1 MGFATLALICLVA
14 IIGPLLSLPRWLHL
28 PVVIG
33 ELCVGIVLGSTGLG
47 VLDPDNQTFS
57 FLGEVGFALVM
68 FVAGTH
74 VPVRDP
80 RLRPG
85 LPRGLARAAA
95 VGALSVP
102 AALVLAHVFGTG
114 HAALYAVLLASSSAS
129 LVLPVLDGTPVRGR
143 MMIELLPQLAV
154 ADAACIVALPLAID
168 PANAG
173 RAVLGSVAVIACAVL
188 LWLLLRWFVGSGRE
202 RRVREISHERSLAVE
217 LRASL
222 AILFALSAVAAATHV
237 SVMLAGFT
245 AGIALSAVGE
255 PRRVAKQLFA
265 VTEGF
270 FAPIFFVWLGASLDL
285 RELGTHPGAIALGLA
300 LGVTALGVHG
310 AMVLTGQ
317 PWPTALLT
325 AAQLG
330 VPVAAATLGKTL
342 GVMSPGEAP
351 ALLLGALLTIAATAA
366 VSRRVR
372 VLAQQQDAALD
383 QPQAGRTTGR
393 TTGREAGRETGSE
406 TGREA
411 GPAQG

>member
-33 ELCVGIVLGSTGLG
+33 ELAVGILLGRTGLG
-47 VLDPDNQTFS
+47 VLDPSNETFS
-57 FLGEVGFALVM
+57 FLGQVGFALVM

-80 RLRPG
+80 ALRPG
-85 LPRGLARAAA
+85 LGRGLGRAVA
-95 VGALSVP
+95 VGVLSVP
-102 AALVLAHVFGTG
+102 GGWALAHLFGTG

-129 LVLPVLDGTPVRGR
+129 LVLPVLDGTPVSGP
-143 MMIELLPQLAV
+143 MMVQLLPQLAV
-154 ADAACIVALPLAID
+154 ADAACIVALPMAID
-168 PANAG
+168 PAHAG
-173 RAVLGSVAVIACAVL
+173 RAVFGSLAVITCAFL

-222 AILFALSAVAAATHV
+222 AILFGLAAVAAATHV
-237 SVMLAGFT
+237 SVMLAGFA

-285 RELGTHPGAIALGLA
+285 RELGTHPAAIVLGLA
-300 LGVTALGVHG
+300 LGGSALVVHG
-310 AMVLTGQ
+310 AMVVTGQ
-317 PWPTALLT
+317 PWPTALIT

-330 VPVAAATLGKTL
+330 VPVAAVTLGNTL
-342 GVMSPGEAP
+342 GLMAPGEAP
-351 ALLLGALLTIAATAA
+351 SLLLGALVTVAATAL
-366 VSRRVR
+366 VSGRVR
-372 VLAQQQDAALD
+372 ALAQA
-383 QPQAGRTTGR
+383 
-393 TTGREAGRETGSE
+393 EETILQRPGAS
-406 TGREA
+406 
-411 GPAQG
+411 

>member
-1 MGFATLALICLVA
+1 MGFATLALICFVA
-14 IIGPLLSLPRWLHL
+14 IIGPILSLPRWLHL

-33 ELCVGIVLGSTGLG
+33 ELIVGIVLGRTGLG
-47 VLDPDNQTFS
+47 VLDPDNATFS

-74 VPVRDP
+74 VPVRDST
-80 RLRPG
+80 LRPG
-85 LPRGLARAAA
+85 LARGLARAVA
-95 VGALSVP
+95 VGVLSVP
-102 AALVLAHVFGTG
+102 AGWALAHLFGTG

-129 LVLPVLDGTPVRGR
+129 LVLPVLDGTPMRGT
-143 MMIELLPQLAV
+143 MMVQLLPQLAV

-168 PANAG
+168 PGHAG
-173 RAVLGSVAVIACAVL
+173 RAVLGSLAVIACAVV

-222 AILFALSAVAAATHV
+222 AILFALAAVAAATHV
-237 SVMLAGFT
+237 SVMLAGFA

-285 RELGTHPGAIALGLA
+285 RELGTHPGAIVLGVA
-300 LGVTALGVHG
+300 LGVMALVVHG

-317 PWPTALLT
+317 PWPTAVIT

-330 VPVAAATLGKTL
+330 VPVAAVTLGNTL
-342 GVMSPGEAP
+342 GLMSPGEAP
-351 ALLLGALLTIAATAA
+351 SLLLGALVTIAATAF
-366 VSRRVR
+366 VSGRVR
-372 VLAQQQDAALD
+372 TLAQAEDAAT
-383 QPQAGRTTGR
+383 PQVPTG
-393 TTGREAGRETGSE
+393 
-406 TGREA
+406 
-411 GPAQG
+411 

>member
-1 MGFATLALICLVA
+1 
-14 IIGPLLSLPRWLHL
+14 
-28 PVVIG
+28 
-33 ELCVGIVLGSTGLG
+33 
-47 VLDPDNQTFS
+47 
-57 FLGEVGFALVM
+57 
-68 FVAGTH
+68 
-74 VPVRDP
+74 
-80 RLRPG
+80 
-85 LPRGLARAAA
+85 
-95 VGALSVP
+95 
-102 AALVLAHVFGTG
+102 
-114 HAALYAVLLASSSAS
+114 
-129 LVLPVLDGTPVRGR
+129 VLPVLDGTPVRGR

>member
-33 ELCVGIVLGSTGLG
+33 ELAVGICLGRTGLG
-47 VLDPDNQTFS
+47 VLDPDNPTFS

-80 RLRPG
+80 TLRPG
-85 LPRGLARAAA
+85 LPRGLARAVA
-95 VGALSVP
+95 VGVLSVP
-102 AALVLAHVFGTG
+102 AAWALAHLFGTG
-114 HAALYAVLLASSSAS
+114 HTALYAVLLASSSAS
-129 LVLPVLDGTPVRGR
+129 LVLPVLDGTPLRGR
-143 MMIELLPQLAV
+143 MMVELLPQLAV

-173 RAVLGSVAVIACAVL
+173 RALLGSVAVIACAIV
-188 LWLLLRWFVGSGRE
+188 LWLVLRWFVGSGRE

-222 AILFALSAVAAATHV
+222 AILFALAAVAAATHV
-237 SVMLAGFT
+237 SVMLAGFA

-285 RELGTHPGAIALGLA
+285 RELGTHPSAILLGLA
-300 LGVTALGVHG
+300 LGVTALAVHG

-317 PWPTALLT
+317 PWPTALIT

-342 GVMSPGEAP
+342 GLMGPGEAP
-351 ALLLGALLTIAATAA
+351 SLLLGALVTVAATAL
-366 VSRRVR
+366 VSGRVR
-372 VLAQQQDAALD
+372 ALAHAQEEATP
-383 QPQAGRTTGR
+383 QPPAGRSTG
-393 TTGREAGRETGSE
+393 
-406 TGREA
+406 
-411 GPAQG
+411 

>member
-14 IIGPLLSLPRWLHL
+14 VIGSLLSLPRWLHL

-33 ELCVGIVLGSTGLG
+33 ELAVGILLGRTGLG
-47 VLDPDNQTFS
+47 VLDPSNETFR

-80 RLRPG
+80 ALRPG
-85 LPRGLARAAA
+85 LGRGLLRAVA
-95 VGALSVP
+95 VGVLSVP
-102 AALVLAHVFGTG
+102 AGWALAHLFGTG
-114 HAALYAVLLASSSAS
+114 HAALYAVVLASSSAS
-129 LVLPVLDGTPVRGR
+129 LVLPVLDGTPVRGP
-143 MMIELLPQLAV
+143 MMAQLLPQLAL

-168 PANAG
+168 PAHAG
-173 RAVLGSVAVIACAVL
+173 RAILGSLAVIGCAFL

-222 AILFALSAVAAATHV
+222 AILFALAAVAAATHV
-237 SVMLAGFT
+237 SVMLAGFA

-285 RELGTHPGAIALGLA
+285 RALGTHPAAIVLGLA
-300 LGVTALGVHG
+300 LGGGALAVHG
-310 AMVLTGQ
+310 AMVVTGQ
-317 PWPTALLT
+317 PWPTALIT

-330 VPVAAATLGKTL
+330 VPVAAVTLGNTL
-342 GVMSPGEAP
+342 GLMAPGEAP
-351 ALLLGALLTIAATAA
+351 SLLLGALVTVAATAL
-366 VSRRVR
+366 VSGRVR
-372 VLAQQQDAALD
+372 AMAQ
-383 QPQAGRTTGR
+383 
-393 TTGREAGRETGSE
+393 EEETILQ
-406 TGREA
+406 R
-411 GPAQG
+411 QGAS

>member
-33 ELCVGIVLGSTGLG
+33 ELVVGISLGRTGLG
-47 VLDPDNQTFS
+47 VLDPDNPTFS

-80 RLRPG
+80 MLRPG
-85 LPRGLARAAA
+85 LPRGLARAVA
-95 VGALSVP
+95 VGVLSVP
-102 AALVLAHVFGTG
+102 AAWALAHLFGTG
-114 HAALYAVLLASSSAS
+114 HTALYAVLLASSSAS
-129 LVLPVLDGTPVRGR
+129 LVLPILDGTPLRGR
-143 MMIELLPQLAV
+143 MMEELLPQLAV

-173 RAVLGSVAVIACAVL
+173 RALLGSVAVIACAVV
-188 LWLLLRWFVGSGRE
+188 LWLVLRWFVGSGRE
-202 RRVREISHERSLAVE
+202 RRVREVSHERSLAVE

-222 AILFALSAVAAATHV
+222 AILFALAAVAAATHV
-237 SVMLAGFT
+237 SVMLAGFA

-285 RELGTHPGAIALGLA
+285 RELGTHPSAILLGLA
-300 LGVTALGVHG
+300 LGVTALAVHG

-317 PWPTALLT
+317 PWPTALIT

-330 VPVAAATLGKTL
+330 VPVAAVTLGKTL
-342 GVMSPGEAP
+342 GLMGPGEAP
-351 ALLLGALLTIAATAA
+351 SLLLGALVTIAATAL
-366 VSRRVR
+366 VSGRVR
-372 VLAQQQDAALD
+372 ALAQAQEAATP
-383 QPQAGRTTGR
+383 QPPTGR
-393 TTGREAGRETGSE
+393 STG
-406 TGREA
+406 
-411 GPAQG
+411 

>member
-33 ELCVGIVLGSTGLG
+33 ELVVGICLGRTGLG
-47 VLDPDNQTFS
+47 VLDPDNPTFS

-80 RLRPG
+80 TLRPG
-85 LPRGLARAAA
+85 LPRGLARAVA
-95 VGALSVP
+95 VGVLSVP
-102 AALVLAHVFGTG
+102 AAWALAHLFGTG
-114 HAALYAVLLASSSAS
+114 HTALYAVLLASSSAS
-129 LVLPVLDGTPVRGR
+129 LVLPILDRTPLRGR
-143 MMIELLPQLAV
+143 MMDELLPQLAV

-173 RAVLGSVAVIACAVL
+173 RALLGSVAVIACAVV
-188 LWLLLRWFVGSGRE
+188 LWLVLRWFVGSGRE
-202 RRVREISHERSLAVE
+202 RRVREVSHERSLAVE

-222 AILFALSAVAAATHV
+222 AILFALAAVAAATHV
-237 SVMLAGFT
+237 SVMLAGFA

-285 RELGTHPGAIALGLA
+285 RELGTHPSAILLGLA
-300 LGVTALGVHG
+300 LGVTALAVHG

-317 PWPTALLT
+317 PWPTALIT

-330 VPVAAATLGKTL
+330 VPVAAVTLGKTL
-342 GVMSPGEAP
+342 GLMGPGEAP
-351 ALLLGALLTIAATAA
+351 SLLLGALVTIAATAL
-366 VSRRVR
+366 VSGRVR
-372 VLAQQQDAALD
+372 ALAQAQEAATP
-383 QPQAGRTTGR
+383 QPPTGR
-393 TTGREAGRETGSE
+393 STG
-406 TGREA
+406 
-411 GPAQG
+411 

>member
-33 ELCVGIVLGSTGLG
+33 ELAVGILLGRTGLG

-74 VPVRDP
+74 VPVRD
-80 RLRPG
+80 RALRPG
-85 LPRGLARAAA
+85 LRRGLLRAVA
-95 VGALSVP
+95 VGVLSVP
-102 AALVLAHVFGTG
+102 VGYALAHLFGTG

-129 LVLPVLDGTPVRGR
+129 LVLPVLDGTPVRGP
-143 MMIELLPQLAV
+143 MMVQLLPQLAV

-168 PANAG
+168 PAHAG
-173 RAVLGSVAVIACAVL
+173 RAVVGSLAVVACAFL

-222 AILFALSAVAAATHV
+222 AILFALAAVASATHV
-237 SVMLAGFT
+237 SVMLAGFA

-285 RELGTHPGAIALGLA
+285 RELGTHPAAVTLGLA
-300 LGVTALGVHG
+300 LGAAALVVHG
-310 AMVLTGQ
+310 AMVVTGQ
-317 PWPTALLT
+317 PWPTALIT

-330 VPVAAATLGKTL
+330 VPVAAVTVGNTLGL
-342 GVMSPGEAP
+342 MAPGEAP
-351 ALLLGALLTIAATAA
+351 SLLLGALLTVAATAI
-366 VSRRVR
+366 VSGRVR
-372 VLAQQQDAALD
+372 ALAQAEAKVAEAAA
-383 QPQAGRTTGR
+383 PTPGR
-393 TTGREAGRETGSE
+393 
-406 TGREA
+406 A
-411 GPAQG
+411 GPPGAAGATSHGTVDP

>member
-1 MGFATLALICLVA
+1 VGFATLALICLVA

-33 ELCVGIVLGSTGLG
+33 ELAVGILLGRTGLG

-80 RLRPG
+80 SLRPG
-85 LPRGLARAAA
+85 LARGIGRATA
-95 VGALSVP
+95 VGVLSVP
-102 AALVLAHVFGTG
+102 AGWALAHLFGTG
-114 HAALYAVLLASSSAS
+114 HTALYAVLLASSSAS
-129 LVLPVLDGTPVRGR
+129 LVLPVLDGTPVRGP
-143 MMIELLPQLAV
+143 MMVQLLPQLAV

-168 PANAG
+168 PAHAG
-173 RAVLGSVAVIACAVL
+173 RAVVGSLAVIACAVV
-188 LWLLLRWFVGSGRE
+188 LWLVLRWFVGSGRE

-222 AILFALSAVAAATHV
+222 AILFALAAVAVATHV
-237 SVMLAGFT
+237 SVMLAGFA

-285 RELGTHPGAIALGLA
+285 RELGTHPSAIVLGLA
-300 LGVTALGVHG
+300 LGGVALVVHG
-310 AMVLTGQ
+310 AMLVTGQ
-317 PWPTALLT
+317 PLPTALIT

-330 VPVAAATLGKTL
+330 VPVAAVTLGSTL
-342 GVMSPGEAP
+342 GVMAPGEAP
-351 ALLLGALLTIAATAA
+351 SLLLGALVTVVATAL
-366 VSRRVR
+366 VSGRVR
-372 VLAQQQDAALD
+372 VLAQVEDAAARARRTAE
-383 QPQAGRTTGR
+383 PPGAEGAASHGRVD
-393 TTGREAGRETGSE
+393 
-406 TGREA
+406 
-411 GPAQG
+411 P